1 MLGSD
6 STVSGNLCIC
16 IVCKPGDDAGEGK
29 SRDFP
34 QEEEVEEEGEEE
46 EEVVEEELGETEE
59 EGRRTSLIS
68 YPGREL
74 SSTDL
79 DRSPFAYCA
88 QIRKRDNGRCKF
100 IFCVSKQIC
109 RERRTN
115 DVNNA
120 DFPSSPS
127 KAVEGAGVN

>member
-34 QEEEVEEEGEEE
+34 QEEEV
-46 EEVVEEELGETEE
+46 EE

-115 DVNNA
+115 DVNSAN
-120 DFPSSPS
+120 FPSSPS
-127 KAVEGAGVN
+127 QVVEGAGVNPLDHED

>member
-16 IVCKPGDDAGEGK
+16 IVCKPSDDAGEGK

-34 QEEEVEEEGEEE
+34 QEEELEEEEEEVVKE

-59 EGRRTSLIS
+59 ERSRTSLIS

-88 QIRKRDNGRCKF
+88 QIRKRDNRRGKF
-100 IFCVSKQIC
+100 VLCVSKQIC

-120 DFPSSPS
+120 DLPSSPS
-127 KAVEGAGVN
+127 KAV

>member
-34 QEEEVEEEGEEE
+34 QEEEV
-46 EEVVEEELGETEE
+46 EE

-120 DFPSSPS
+120 DFPHHPPRQWRVQGSIHLIKWIDP
-127 KAVEGAGVN
+127 

>member
-34 QEEEVEEEGEEE
+34 QEEE
-46 EEVVEEELGETEE
+46 VEEELGETEE

>member
-16 IVCKPGDDAGEGK
+16 IVCKPGDDVGEGK

-34 QEEEVEEEGEEE
+34 QEEE
-46 EEVVEEELGETEE
+46 VEEELGETEE

-127 KAVEGAGVN
+127 KAVKGAGVNPLDQVD

>member
-34 QEEEVEEEGEEE
+34 QEEE
-46 EEVVEEELGETEE
+46 VEEELGETEE

-127 KAVEGAGVN
+127 QAVEGAGVN